1 MKKNIFYSLSVLL
14 ALALVFTSC
23 TKEDDYDFNNYTP
36 VIVGGVT
43 GPASGFASGL
53 APLTYSVV
61 YRGGSTYAWSVT
73 GIDATITAGALPSIA
88 LITFAQSD
96 VDVNATI
103 TVTETTQGGKTS
115 EAVTKAVSLKKFKAM
130 TRDEFLG
137 DWTGTENG
145 DPITLTA
152 VAGPTATSITFMPTD
167 GLPALM
173 APLFT
178 GWGERFQPEFAP
190 AGAITVELDLNTGG
204 ASIEHYW
211 GQTLPGPYDYWISG
225 SGLWSGVDKSLN
237 LDYVLHWAPG
247 YATNYN
253 ASTLSVNKVVK

>member
-1 MKKNIFYSLSVLL
+1 MKKSIFYSLSVLL
-14 ALALVFTSC
+14 AFALVFTSC
-23 TKEDDYDFNNYTP
+23 TQEDDYDFNNYTP
-36 VIVGGVT
+36 VIVGGVD

-61 YRGGSTYAWSVT
+61 YRGGSTFAWSVT
-73 GIDATITAGALPSIA
+73 GIGATIVEGGLPSVA
-88 LITFAQSD
+88 LITFDQSNVD
-96 VDVNATI
+96 VDVTVS
-103 TVTETTQGGKTS
+103 VTETTQGGKTS
-115 EAVTKAVSLKKFKAM
+115 EAVTFTVGLKKFKAM
-130 TRDEFLG
+130 TIAEFLG
-137 DWTGTENG
+137 TWTGTENG
-145 DPITLTA
+145 NPITLTA
-152 VAGPTATSITFMPTD
+152 VAGPNATSITFMPTA

-173 APLFT
+173 APLFA
-178 GWGERFQPEFAP
+178 GWGETFQPGFAP
-190 AGAITVELDLNTGG
+190 EGAITVDLDLNTGG

-253 ASTLSVNKVVK
+253 PSTLSVTKVGK